1 MTPTTILTIL
11 LLYTIYFTTILEVL
25 EVLKILEVLKR
36 GNGRPTDKA
45 TNDRQSD
52 RTILLD
58 PTEQVLSEPNQS
70 EGKKQRF

>member
-58 PTEQVLSEPNQS
+58 PTEQVLKRTET
-70 EGKKQRF
+70 ERLF